1 VLRNTSQAGS
11 SVTLSELIRQHADL
25 RVDRKINPDL
35 KIGHLLVKR
44 RGVCATIRAPFRLFL
59 REVWTTPS
67 LKPFY
72 CSEPCA
78 TFVCFVATVENH
90 GISCFSFGGHKQVRW
105 FARAHG
111 RTLQNC
117 ESLLSQSLFTILPLP
132 RIVAIPSFDKTR
144 SSTTQEGDPRSSR
157 FSIRTARNAV
167 TLFLAVLR
175 PGKPQTQESGL
186 SARLGYRH

>member
-1 VLRNTSQAGS
+1 
-11 SVTLSELIRQHADL
+11 
-25 RVDRKINPDL
+25 
-35 KIGHLLVKR
+35 VKR
-44 RGVCATIRAPFRLFL
+44 RGVCATIRAPLRLFQ

-67 LKPFY
+67 FKPFY
-72 CSEPCA
+72 RSGPRSV

-105 FARAHG
+105 FACAYG

-117 ESLLSQSLFTILPLP
+117 ESLLSQSLLPILPVP

-157 FSIRTARNAV
+157 FSIRTARHAV
-167 TLFLAVLR
+167 TLFWAVLR
-175 PGKPQTQESGL
+175 LDKPQTQESGKAERPSRILGL
-186 SARLGYRH
+186 SARLGYRDQGVALVD